1 MELKRKHTHGRRA
14 RGRTLGAAVLAAL
27 GLASLSPVQQGA
39 VLTAAGAAA
48 LWASPVLARSQI
60 PGVGI
65 VIKSDCAYVPKPC
78 KRHAIV
84 APSDGKGEVRLT
96 GLGPGTYTVQV
107 IGGAQELPM
116 KVGPD
121 GTLAF
126 VAYED
131 AKGVAPPPK
140 PRAGGRRPPPP
151 LPVVKRWAEQIG
163 FSHNSAVPPPPA
175 VGSPAEYCPNG
186 PSCGWNVLD
195 LNTNSADKIARAT
208 GTSMQSAVQIV
219 VLREKGGPY
228 TSIEDFARRNCPTNA
243 IEMNQGTVKIADAT
257 VILGPSTGKPI
268 APGFQCQPNDAG
280 QFSLYGKKHNYVGH
294 VTLLR

>member
-1 MELKRKHTHGRRA
+1 MELERQHTHGRRA

-48 LWASPVLARSQI
+48 LWASPATAVGNV
-60 PGVGI
+60 PGVGLVVKKKPGNAPI
-65 VIKSDCAYVPKPC
+65 VV
-78 KRHAIV
+78 
-84 APSDGKGEVRLT
+84 PSDANGEVRLT
-96 GLGPGTYTVQV
+96 GLEPGTYTVQV
-107 IGGAQELPM
+107 FGGAQEVPM

-151 LPVVKRWAEQIG
+151 LPVVQRWAEQIG

-186 PSCGWNVLD
+186 PSCRWNVLD

-208 GTSMQSAVQIV
+208 GTSMQSAVHIV

>member
-1 MELKRKHTHGRRA
+1 
-14 RGRTLGAAVLAAL
+14 
-27 GLASLSPVQQGA
+27 
-39 VLTAAGAAA
+39 
-48 LWASPVLARSQI
+48 
-60 PGVGI
+60 
-65 VIKSDCAYVPKPC
+65 
-78 KRHAIV
+78 
-84 APSDGKGEVRLT
+84 
-96 GLGPGTYTVQV
+96 
-107 IGGAQELPM
+107 M

-131 AKGVAPPPK
+131 AKGVATPPK
-140 PRAGGRRPPPP
+140 RRAGGRRPPPP

>member
-1 MELKRKHTHGRRA
+1 
-14 RGRTLGAAVLAAL
+14 
-27 GLASLSPVQQGA
+27 
-39 VLTAAGAAA
+39 
-48 LWASPVLARSQI
+48 
-60 PGVGI
+60 
-65 VIKSDCAYVPKPC
+65 
-78 KRHAIV
+78 
-84 APSDGKGEVRLT
+84 
-96 GLGPGTYTVQV
+96 
-107 IGGAQELPM
+107 M

-140 PRAGGRRPPPP
+140 RRAGGRRPPPP

-208 GTSMQSAVQIV
+208 GTSMQSAVHIMVQ
-219 VLREKGGPY
+219 REKGGPY

>member
-1 MELKRKHTHGRRA
+1 MELERQHTHGRRA

-39 VLTAAGAAA
+39 VLTAAGAAV
-48 LWASPVLARSQI
+48 LWASPATAGANI
-60 PGVGI
+60 PGVGQVVKKKPGNSPII
-65 VIKSDCAYVPKPC
+65 V
-78 KRHAIV
+78 
-84 APSDGKGEVRLT
+84 PSDANGEVRLT
-96 GLGPGTYTVQV
+96 GLEPGTYTVQV
-107 IGGAQELPM
+107 FGGAQEVPM

-163 FSHNSAVPPPPA
+163 FSHNSAVPHPPA

>member
-1 MELKRKHTHGRRA
+1 MELERKHTPGRRA

-39 VLTAAGAAA
+39 VLTAAGAAV
-48 LWASPVLARSQI
+48 LWASPATASANI
-60 PGVGI
+60 PGVGQVVKKKPGNSPII
-65 VIKSDCAYVPKPC
+65 V
-78 KRHAIV
+78 
-84 APSDGKGEVRLT
+84 PSDANGEVRLT
-96 GLGPGTYTVQV
+96 GLEPGAYTVQV
-107 IGGAQELPM
+107 FGGAQEVPM